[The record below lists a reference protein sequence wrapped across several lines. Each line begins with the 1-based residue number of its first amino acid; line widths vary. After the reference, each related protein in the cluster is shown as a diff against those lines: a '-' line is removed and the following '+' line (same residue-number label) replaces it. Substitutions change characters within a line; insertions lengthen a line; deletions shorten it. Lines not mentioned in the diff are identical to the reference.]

1 MAVINSGDV
10 YRIICKTL
18 NTVSAKVMRHSQIVG
33 YTLFKMLQYENEC
46 TDTKYSLEDI
56 IDYTMIGILH
66 DIGLYKSEITG
77 RLANYE
83 LNNVWDHSVYGYLF
97 LRYLSPLHEKAE
109 VVLYHHL
116 DYNKY
121 SQLQSD
127 YLHVCAHLA
136 YADKLD
142 TYHRLHIT
150 GMTVPRIYFEE
161 EKNNAFSAHSQHI
174 YELADERYRIS
185 ARVKDGSYLQELDSL
200 LGLRK
205 FKETEIRDYLKMLI
219 YTIDFRSEVTVL
231 HTLGT
236 TAFAAALAKLMQL
249 PPAEVEDIYYGALL
263 HDIGKIM
270 IPVSILESPNRLNET
285 EMEVMRTHVTHT
297 ENILKGIVSRN
308 VLQIAIRHHEK
319 LDGSGYPNGLS
330 GDDITKT
337 QRIVAVADIL
347 SALYQ
352 RRSYKDS
359 FDLSKIAKII
369 QEDAINGKLCP
380 QVVAYTIKYM
390 NQIMTNFEAQR
401 EETMG
406 LYMQIKEQ
414 FDVIYDRFKQ
424 YETVNE

>member
-1 MAVINSGDV
+1 MSVINSGDV

-33 YTLFKMLQYENEC
+33 YTLFKMLQYENE
-46 TDTKYSLEDI
+46 TKENQYSLDDI
-56 IDYTMIGILH
+56 IDYTMLGILH
-66 DIGLYKSEITG
+66 DIGLYKSEVTG

-83 LNNVWDHSVYGYLF
+83 LKNVWDHSVYGYLF
-97 LRYLSPLHEKAE
+97 LRYLSPLKEKAD

-121 SQLQSD
+121 SQIQSNH
-127 YLHVCAHLA
+127 LNVCAHLA

-174 YELADERYRIS
+174 YELADEKYRIS
-185 ARVKDGSYLQELDSL
+185 ARIKDGSYLQELDSL

-205 FKETEIRDYLKMLI
+205 FKEAEIRDYLKMLI

-236 TAFAAALAKLMQL
+236 TTFATEIAKLMRL
-249 PPAEVEDIYYGALL
+249 SPAEAEDLYYGALL

-270 IPVSILESPNRLNET
+270 IPVSILESPNRLDDT
-285 EMEVMRTHVTHT
+285 QMEIMRTHVHHT
-297 ENILKGIVSRN
+297 ENILKGIVHRN

-319 LDGSGYPNGLS
+319 LDGSGYPNGIS
-330 GDDITKT
+330 GDDITRP

-352 RRSYKDS
+352 KRSYKDS
-359 FDLSKIAKII
+359 YELVKIAKII
-369 QEDAINGKLCP
+369 QEEAINGKLCP

-390 NQIMTNFEAQR
+390 NNIMMNFESQR
-401 EETMG
+401 EEAMG

-424 YETVNE
+424 YETIPE